1 MGVVNGSVNI
11 ESELDD
17 VVCSRKTIMSV
28 VEGVSLFVISVI
40 IMNLVRQTYYSYV
53 RCEDFIFIWFLC
65 TKTVKSSLTRTWL
78 RFYFVHE
85 VWM

>member
-40 IMNLVRQTYYSYV
+40 KMNLVTQTYYSYV
-53 RCEDFIFIWFLC
+53 VEWKDFI
-65 TKTVKSSLTRTWL
+65 STWI
-78 RFYFVHE
+78 FGN
-85 VWM
+85 

>member
-40 IMNLVRQTYYSYV
+40 KMNLVTQIYYSYAE
-53 RCEDFIFIWFLC
+53 CEDFISIWVL
-65 TKTVKSSLTRTWL
+65 KI
-78 RFYFVHE
+78 
-85 VWM
+85 

>member
-28 VEGVSLFVISVI
+28 VEGDSLFVISVI
-40 IMNLVRQTYYSYV
+40 KMNFGYTNIITLSHIT
-53 RCEDFIFIWFLC
+53 LPL
-65 TKTVKSSLTRTWL
+65 SLHSTL
-78 RFYFVHE
+78 KFF
-85 VWM
+85 

>member
-40 IMNLVRQTYYSYV
+40 KMNLVTQTYYFGV
-53 RCEDFIFIWFLC
+53 RWNVEDFISIWILKFCIMKPTL
-65 TKTVKSSLTRTWL
+65 
-78 RFYFVHE
+78 
-85 VWM
+85 

>member
-17 VVCSRKTIMSV
+17 VVCSRKTITSV

-40 IMNLVRQTYYSYV
+40 KMNLVRQTYYSNV
-53 RCEDFIFIWFLC
+53 ECEDFYL
-65 TKTVKSSLTRTWL
+65 
-78 RFYFVHE
+78 YA
-85 VWM
+85 

>member
-40 IMNLVRQTYYSYV
+40 KMYLVKYDSQRHYMYLGIRAEQSV
-53 RCEDFIFIWFLC
+53 LLSHSQCMVGCNVFIIVL
-65 TKTVKSSLTRTWL
+65 
-78 RFYFVHE
+78 
-85 VWM
+85 